1 MTQAEEVTART
12 LILAL
17 LYRYAS
23 LAREESDHAA
33 MAALFE
39 PEGKIH
45 FPDGRSLH
53 PSQLGEITQANRPK
67 YLRHHLTTIDIQFDS
82 PEEARCLSYVVAASD
97 QKMPDHWGQ
106 WTDVVVRQADG
117 TWLFREKV
125 VNVGGRDPEGWLAS
139 VMPSG

>member
-1 MTQAEEVTART
+1 MTPTEEATART

-23 LAREESDHAA
+23 LAREESDHTA

-39 PEGKIH
+39 PDGKIT

-53 PSQLGEITQANRPK
+53 PTQLGEITQNSRPK

-82 PEEARCLSYVVAASD
+82 PEEARCLSYVIAASD
-97 QKMPDHWGQ
+97 KKMLDHWGQ
-106 WTDVVVRQADG
+106 WSDVVKKQTG
-117 TWLFREKV
+117 GKWLFREKV
-125 VNVGGRDPEGWLAS
+125 VGVGGMDPEGWLAS
-139 VMPSG
+139 AMPSG